1 MILFLAFWGYESN
14 NHRLQ
19 NFDRTVKQCMGI
31 PIITEEKF
39 NKIACYLTELDNIV
53 CLEGKLLP
61 YEKKEKCLYVSRNI
75 GKEPDYKKIVGELK
89 GNYPGY
95 QLFFLED
102 TAFQNM
108 SESVKNG
115 HKFTLVA
122 VNKKGNYMAYSLV
135 FTTLPIIELH
145 GKTVDRDERD
155 REIHFGEI
163 NVWEPVDESSMKESV
178 TTVRLEWKKRGN
190 TAMLFP
196 KQSLKLSLKNKN
208 NQKKNVSLLAME
220 SDDDYILNPMWF
232 DDLKVREK
240 LAISLWNEIAEENHS
255 DLKMSEAEYCELLI
269 DGEYQGI
276 YLLQKRIE
284 KKALKLEDSALLL
297 KGKSINPTED
307 DTSEDV
313 FEIVYSKERP
323 EDVYRIMDSFLY
335 KTDFSNVDL
344 NNWVDTQLFLQ
355 LGNMNDNRRYKNMYY
370 VMSGDEGDRMLRF
383 LPWDT
388 DMSFGI
394 AWADDFSY
402 RPESVEEIYYRVEYE
417 KITEQYP
424 MLQKMLS
431 ERWASLR
438 NSTFSEENI
447 LNTIDLY
454 FNKVKN
460 SGAMDRDLHKYEQNV
475 WEGEDTLNNLK
486 LYIKRRLNVLDE
498 LYRKVS

>member
-1 MILFLAFWGYESN
+1 MILFATFFVYEKH
-14 NHRLQ
+14 NHNLPNQYGTMERCL
-19 NFDRTVKQCMGI
+19 DV
-31 PIITEEKF
+31 PVITEKKLK
-39 NKIACYLTELDNIV
+39 KIACHLLESDNIV

-61 YEKKEKCLYVSRNI
+61 YDKEERCLFAALDISEEKKFQDLS
-75 GKEPDYKKIVGELK
+75 GKLQTNHPA
-89 GNYPGY
+89 Y
-95 QLFFLED
+95 QLFFQED
-102 TAFQNM
+102 PAFENM
-108 SESVKNG
+108 SEAVKNG
-115 HKFTLVA
+115 HRFILIA
-122 VNKKGNYMAYSLV
+122 VDKRGNYMAYNLV
-135 FTTLPIIELH
+135 FTSLPVVELH
-145 GKTVDRDERD
+145 GKSVDVDERE
-155 REIHFGEI
+155 REIYFGEI
-163 NVWEPVDESSMKESV
+163 NVWAPMGESSMKAVV
-178 TTVRLEWKKRGN
+178 TTVRTEWKKRGN

-208 NQKKNVSLLAME
+208 NRKKNVSFLGME

-255 DLKMSEAEYCELLI
+255 DLKMSEAEYCELVI
-269 DGEYQGI
+269 NEEYQGI

-284 KKALKLEDSALLL
+284 KKTLKLEDSALLF
-297 KGKSINPTED
+297 KGKNIDPTED
-307 DTSEDV
+307 HTSEDV
-313 FEIVYSKERP
+313 FEIVYSGKTP
-323 EDVYRIMDSFLY
+323 ENAYRTMDSFLH
-335 KTDFSNVDL
+335 KTDFSNIDK

-370 VMSGDEGDRMLRF
+370 IMTGDEEDKILRF

-394 AWADDFSY
+394 AWAEGFSY
-402 RPESVEEIYYRVEYE
+402 RPESVDEIYYRVEYE
-417 KITEQYP
+417 KMIEQYP
-424 MLQKMLS
+424 MLLEMLS
-431 ERWASLR
+431 KRWASLR

-447 LNTIDLY
+447 LNTIDLH
-454 FNKVKN
+454 FDKVKN